1 MCGIA
6 GFIDPSLAQADR
18 EPLIQ
23 KMLGSISHRGPDA
36 TNSLLINQV
45 ALGHNR
51 LSILDLSDA
60 ANQPMRRGDLVM
72 VFNGEIYNYLEIR
85 KELESFG
92 HRFHTQSDSEVILS
106 SYEQWGAACVQR
118 FVGMWALAIWDT
130 RKEELFCSRDRFG
143 IKPFLYILEGDRFY
157 V

>member
-60 ANQPMRRGDLVM
+60 ANQPMRRL
-72 VFNGEIYNYLEIR
+72 
-85 KELESFG
+85 
-92 HRFHTQSDSEVILS
+92 
-106 SYEQWGAACVQR
+106 
-118 FVGMWALAIWDT
+118 
-130 RKEELFCSRDRFG
+130 RDY
-143 IKPFLYILEGDRFY
+143 PAPD
-157 V
+157 